1 MAKTN
6 YPWQGK
12 VTNHAQIGGIE
23 LATLENGP
31 GRGTRIAN
39 VNTGTGLRYKIVIDR
54 ACDISEA
61 FFNQHSLCWHSH
73 GGVTAPSPD
82 KKPGL
87 EWLYSFFGGL
97 VATCGLSHMGAPTDK
112 EGLHGRI
119 GNQPAELVSVIQ
131 PDIAAGKLD
140 MSITAII
147 KESKVFGP
155 SLELKRTISSTLGK
169 STIKICDVVTNRANT
184 PSLLKL
190 LYHCNFGWP
199 LVDEGADFI
208 YNGKCTS
215 YNRDCDNNIFNKK
228 HNYKKITAPLD
239 IHRGS
244 GESCAYID
252 IKPDR
257 NGVCTTGIVNKKLGL
272 SAMIKYNKKQL
283 PYLTNWQHFGPGEY
297 VTALEPAT
305 NLPFD
310 QGEKKVF
317 LTPGQSKTF
326 ELEFEVENK

>member
-6 YPWQGK
+6 FPWQGK

-23 LATLENGP
+23 LATLENGT

-54 ACDISEA
+54 ACDIAEA

-73 GGVTAPSPD
+73 GGITAPAPD

-97 VATCGLSHMGAPTDK
+97 VATCGLSHMGSPTDT

-119 GNQPAELVSVIQ
+119 GNQPAELISVIQ

-147 KESKVFGP
+147 KETKVFGP

-169 STIKICDVVTNRANT
+169 SIIKICDVVTNRGNSPAM
-184 PSLLKL
+184 LKL

-215 YNRDCDNNIFNKK
+215 YNRDCDNKIFNSK
-228 HNYKKITAPLD
+228 HNYKKVTAPLD
-239 IHRGS
+239 IHRGI

-252 IKPDR
+252 AKPDSK
-257 NGVCTTGIVNKKLGL
+257 GICTTGIVNKKLGL
-272 SAMIKYNKKQL
+272 SAMIKYKKKQL

-310 QGEKKVF
+310 QGEKKIS
-317 LTPGQSKTF
+317 LNPGQCKTF
-326 ELEFEVENK
+326 ELEFEIEN

>member
-1 MAKTN
+1 M
-6 YPWQGK
+6 
-12 VTNHAQIGGIE
+12 
-23 LATLENGP
+23 
-31 GRGTRIAN
+31 
-39 VNTGTGLRYKIVIDR
+39 
-54 ACDISEA
+54 
-61 FFNQHSLCWHSH
+61 
-73 GGVTAPSPD
+73 
-82 KKPGL
+82 
-87 EWLYSFFGGL
+87 
-97 VATCGLSHMGAPTDK
+97 
-112 EGLHGRI
+112 
-119 GNQPAELVSVIQ
+119 
-131 PDIAAGKLD
+131 
-140 MSITAII
+140 
-147 KESKVFGP
+147 
-155 SLELKRTISSTLGK
+155 KRTIISTLGK
-169 STIKICDVVTNRANT
+169 SIIKICDVVTNRGNT
-184 PSLLKL
+184 PALLKL

-215 YNRDCDNNIFNKK
+215 YNRDCDNKIFNSK

-239 IHRGS
+239 IHRGT

-272 SAMIKYNKKQL
+272 SAMLKYNKKQL

-310 QGEKKVF
+310 QGEKKIF

-326 ELEFEVENK
+326 ELEFEIENKK